1 MFLPFPSSYLNIT
14 LFFYFRET
22 QQDVTVILMET
33 NAANEKKKCL
43 DPWERELSFDKT
55 RNSRQVKGDRRS

>member
-33 NAANEKKKCL
+33 NAANGKKKFGSTGAGTL
-43 DPWERELSFDKT
+43 I
-55 RNSRQVKGDRRS
+55 

>member
-1 MFLPFPSSYLNIT
+1 MFLPFLSSYLNIT

-33 NAANEKKKCL
+33 NAANGKKSL

-55 RNSRQVKGDRRS
+55 QNSRQVKGDRRS